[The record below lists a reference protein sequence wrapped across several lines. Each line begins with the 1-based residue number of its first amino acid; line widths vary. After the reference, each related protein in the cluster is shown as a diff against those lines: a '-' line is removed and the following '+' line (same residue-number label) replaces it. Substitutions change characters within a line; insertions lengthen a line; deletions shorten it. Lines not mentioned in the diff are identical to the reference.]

1 MLKHGDF
8 TGNSQVAQS
17 LISQTIPVRPFVN
30 PVFVLGELHP
40 VSCVNRARFRPG
52 SPLVVFESALTN
64 VLNHSN
70 FAPPATEIL
79 GELSCNSAKRRCNTS
94 SVNQSAILQKEEKLM
109 ATATLAASLNTPISE
124 LRPAAME
131 RILVVEDDGALRK
144 ILQRL
149 FSSEGYEVDVVPDG
163 VAGLEML
170 RQRLPSAIIVDLQ
183 APGSSECDFCKEIAN
198 LLPGVPLVILSAS
211 SKVADKVLLLEMGAD
226 DYVTIPFSPRELV
239 ARLRA
244 LLRRASRF
252 GPEDADEYVFADV
265 IVDFSKTEIT
275 RGGEKIT
282 VTPKEFKTLEFL
294 AKNAHRVISRD
305 ELLNEVWGYQ
315 NYPCTRT
322 VDNHILRLRQKL
334 ETDPARPSHF
344 LTVHRLGYK
353 FVP

>member
-1 MLKHGDF
+1 M
-8 TGNSQVAQS
+8 A
-17 LISQTIPVRPFVN
+17 
-30 PVFVLGELHP
+30 
-40 VSCVNRARFRPG
+40 
-52 SPLVVFESALTN
+52 
-64 VLNHSN
+64 
-70 FAPPATEIL
+70 AT
-79 GELSCNSAKRRCNTS
+79 
-94 SVNQSAILQKEEKLM
+94 
-109 ATATLAASLNTPISE
+109 TLARTLNPPISE
-124 LRPAAME
+124 LRSAATE
-131 RILVVEDDGALRK
+131 RILVIEHDGALRK
-144 ILQRL
+144 ILERL
-149 FSSEGYEVDVVPDG
+149 FSSAGYVVDIVPD
-163 VAGLEML
+163 AACGLERL
-170 RQRLPSAIIVDLQ
+170 RQGVPAAVVLDLPR
-183 APGSSECDFCKEIAN
+183 PGSSGRDLCKKIAN
-198 LLPGVPLVILSAS
+198 LVPGLPLVILSGS

-294 AKNAHRVISRD
+294 AKNANRVISRD

-334 ETDPARPSHF
+334 ETDPGRPSHF
-344 LTVHRLGYK
+344 LTIHCLGYK